1 MSGKMLTENSVIKF
15 LAVVC
20 LESDQW
26 QLELR
31 QNVGM
36 E

>member
-1 MSGKMLTENSVIKF
+1 MSGKMLTDNSVVKF

-20 LESDQW
+20 LESDQR

-31 QNVGM
+31 QNIGM